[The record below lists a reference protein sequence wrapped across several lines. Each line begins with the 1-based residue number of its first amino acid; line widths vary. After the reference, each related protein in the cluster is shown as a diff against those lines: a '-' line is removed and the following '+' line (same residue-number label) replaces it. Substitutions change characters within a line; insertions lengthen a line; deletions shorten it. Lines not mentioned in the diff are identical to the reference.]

1 MKKELI
7 MVRYGELS
15 TKGKNRNDFINLL
28 GSNIKRMLSKF
39 TKLTY
44 EIRRDHTY
52 IHLNGEDYDE
62 IKNLLKDVSGLSS
75 FSLVYKVNNDIE
87 EMKKACLSLCLEEN
101 KKTFKVKAR
110 RAEKLFP
117 MVSDEINRSIAT
129 HILKNSEYKVD
140 VHNPDVLVSLI
151 VRQNET
157 YIFTSEVKGT
167 GGYPLGIA
175 GKGLMM
181 MSGGIDSPVACYL
194 MMKRGIKMECIHF
207 ASPPYTNQAVITKIT
222 DLLKVL
228 AKYQGEIKLYI
239 VPFTK
244 LQEEIYK
251 YAKESYAITIMRR
264 MMYRIAT
271 IVSKRSNCLVIS
283 NGESIGQVASQ
294 TLKSIAEI
302 ENVTQVP
309 IIRPLAI
316 FDKVDIIKISR
327 EIGTYDISIRPF
339 EDCCTIFEPK
349 NPTTQPKK
357 EIIDEIESNFN
368 YMELIE
374 QCVNNLEV
382 IKVDENYSSLKDDNL
397 ENYL

>member
-1 MKKELI
+1 MEKELI

-28 GSNIKRMLSKF
+28 ADNIRRMLKKF

-44 EIRRDHTY
+44 EVRRDHTY
-52 IHLNGEDYDE
+52 IHLHGEDYEE
-62 IKNLLKDVSGLSS
+62 ISKVLKDVSGASS
-75 FSLVYKVNNDIE
+75 FSLVYKVKNDIE
-87 EMKKACLSLCLEEN
+87 EMRQACLNLCLEEN

-110 RAEKLFP
+110 RADKVFP
-117 MVSDEINRSIAT
+117 MVSDEINRAIAS
-129 HILKNSEYKVD
+129 HILKNSDYKVD

-157 YIFTSEVKGT
+157 YIFTSEVKGA

-181 MSGGIDSPVACYL
+181 MSGGIDSPVACQL

-207 ASPPYTNQAVITKIT
+207 ASPPYTSQAVITKIT

-228 AKYQGEIKLYI
+228 SKYQGQIKLYI

-251 YAKESYAITIMRR
+251 HAKESYAITIMRR

-271 IVSKRSNCLVIS
+271 IVAKRSNCLVIA

-294 TLKSIAEI
+294 TLKSMLEI
-302 ENVTQVP
+302 ENVTNLPV
-309 IIRPLAI
+309 IRPLAI

-327 EIGTYDISIRPF
+327 DIGTYDISIRPY
-339 EDCCTIFEPK
+339 EDCCTIFDPK
-349 NPTTQPKK
+349 NPTTQPRK
-357 EIIDEIESNFN
+357 ETIDKIEESFN
-368 YMELIE
+368 YMELVE
-374 QCVNNLEV
+374 ECCNNLEV
-382 IKVDENYSSLKDDNL
+382 IKVDEEYSSSEENFD
-397 ENYL
+397 NYL